1 MLDLFTENFD
11 YQSIRH
17 DFLPGILQSDLLSS
31 TIHVHFAGSGYA
43 ARVSDTLSYD
53 AVSRDVLSRR
63 TWPLVPDGNLPGAGG
78 RKEEGYEL
86 RRMGVYVTRSTV
98 LSRSV
103 LVSDLP
109 PLVLRWWTG

>member
-1 MLDLFTENFD
+1 LFTENFD

-63 TWPLVPDGNLPGAGG
+63 TWPLVPDGNLPGSGLWEG
-78 RKEEGYEL
+78 KKEGYEL

-98 LSRSV
+98 LSR
-103 LVSDLP
+103 
-109 PLVLRWWTG
+109 